1 MGAYWGSCYVAVTT
15 DLETSRV
22 EQMDFKP
29 DGVDGTSDKV
39 SCLIPDHLEKYEVF
53 DDSALAKQ
61 VVRRHIWL
69 IANEQILE
77 LVAGIEHTK
86 LQREFIRDIE
96 PASDDNQ
103 RRVDAL
109 TDSLAQMT
117 AELKRV
123 RGIKRA
129 PIRVV

>member
-22 EQMDFKP
+22 EQMDLKP

-39 SCLIPDHLEKYEVF
+39 SCSIPDHLEKYEVF

-77 LVAGIEHTK
+77 LVAGIEHAK